1 MIRNFEEVKRQLT
14 ELSDVVNK
22 FKSEQVQLKIVD
34 LIFRNAGLD
43 IGGAESSDNTQEQ
56 AAGKAKRG
64 RRHGARSRST
74 QGASAAPD
82 GKLKKTVKAKGGGP
96 SAILQSLL
104 EKGFFDKKK
113 TITDVV
119 SHCKNN
125 LARTIPT
132 NQLSGPLA
140 RLVRDEKLSR
150 NKNAENQYEYLK
162 K

>member
-34 LIFRNAGLD
+34 LIFGNAGLD

-56 AAGKAKRG
+56 PAGKPKRG
-64 RRHGARSRST
+64 RRHSARSRPT

-82 GKLKKTVKAKGGGP
+82 GKQKKTATAKGSGP

-113 TITDVV
+113 TISDVV
-119 SHCKNN
+119 NHCKNN
-125 LARTIPT
+125 LARPIPM

-150 NKNAENQYEYLK
+150 NKNAENQYEYIK

>member
-1 MIRNFEEVKRQLT
+1 VIQNFEEVKRQLT

-43 IGGAESSDNTQEQ
+43 IGGAEGNTDTQEQ
-56 AAGKAKRG
+56 PAGRPKRG
-64 RRHGARSRST
+64 RRHRTRNRPTTG
-74 QGASAAPD
+74 GPAAPD
-82 GKLKKTVKAKGGGP
+82 GKPKKTAKAKGSGP
-96 SAILQSLL
+96 SAVLQSLL

-113 TITDVV
+113 TIVDVV
-119 SHCKNN
+119 NYCKNT
-125 LARTIPT
+125 LARPIPM
-132 NQLSGPLA
+132 NQLSGPLV

-150 NKNAENQYEYLK
+150 DKNAENQYEYIK